1 MFKKYLT
8 TFDSYVIY
16 TSSVVGLG
24 LIVLPAL
31 AAKMVGSWS
40 ILIWLMLGVLSYPM
54 ARTMGNLGARHP
66 SSGGVTHFI
75 RIAFGKNA
83 GDLTGILYLLALC
96 IGPVAAAL
104 FFAEYVAIIF
114 PLSRN
119 QQTCAA
125 AIFLLALVAVNLFDV
140 RSTMKF
146 QRWIFMLFLGFVTL
160 AIVLAVP
167 HVRLD
172 NFSFQPRSPRQLEL
186 AAFICF
192 YAFIGWEHAAF
203 SSDELLDTWSLVKSI
218 FYAVLTVTLLFS
230 MTAFV
235 LIGVLPAHALVNGNT
250 VISDLFM
257 YSFGPLASKVSALAV
272 LILFFSMMLSWVRGG
287 GRLVHSLAVEGIL
300 LDRLARVNPKTGSP
314 ENGLLL
320 LAGVWM
326 LALITYLCFSLT
338 VDDYVRLSNA
348 NYIITY
354 LMVFL
359 AAIKLERR
367 SPLML
372 SHALV
377 SLGAI
382 LCICFFSYQ
391 DFWYPGIICAGFVVL
406 QAVLGRRVGKVA
418 PSSEG

>member
-40 ILIWLMLGVLSYPM
+40 ILIWLVLGVLSYPM
-54 ARTMGNLGARHP
+54 ARTMGNLGARYP

-75 RIAFGKNA
+75 RIAFGKKA
-83 GDLTGILYLLALC
+83 GDLTGILYLLALF

-104 FFAEYVAIIF
+104 FFAEYVTIVL
-114 PLSRN
+114 PLSHN
-119 QQTCAA
+119 QQAYAA
-125 AIFLLALVAVNLFDV
+125 AVFLLGLVAVNLFDV

-160 AIVLAVP
+160 AIVLVVP
-167 HVRLD
+167 HVCLD
-172 NFSFQPRSPRQLEL
+172 NFSFQPNSPQQLEL
-186 AAFICF
+186 ATFICF

-203 SSDELLDTWSLVKSI
+203 SSDEMLDTRSLVKSI

-235 LIGVLPAHALVNGNT
+235 LIGVLPIHTSVTGNT

-257 YSFGPLASKVSALAV
+257 HSFGPQASKVSALVV
-272 LILFFSMMLSWVRGG
+272 LILFFSMMVSWVRGG

-300 LDRLARVNPKTGSP
+300 PDRLARINPVTGSP
-314 ENGLLL
+314 KNGLLM

-326 LALITYLCFSLT
+326 LALIAYLCFSLT

-348 NYIITY
+348 NYIVTY

-359 AAIKLERR
+359 AAVKLDRR

-372 SHALV
+372 SHALM
-377 SLGAI
+377 SLAAI

-391 DFWYPGIICAGFVVL
+391 DFWYPGVICVVFVVM
-406 QAVLGRRVGKVA
+406 QAVLGRQIARFDG
-418 PSSEG
+418 S